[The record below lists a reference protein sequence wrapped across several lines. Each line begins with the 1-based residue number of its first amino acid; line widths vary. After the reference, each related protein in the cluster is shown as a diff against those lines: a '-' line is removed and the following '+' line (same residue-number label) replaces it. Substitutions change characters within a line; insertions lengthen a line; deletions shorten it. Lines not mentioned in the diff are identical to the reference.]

1 MKTIYKILIWILI
14 LVLIW
19 EYYYFVEKKAI
30 EIDKYNFQQLEKAK
44 QVVENFEKSWKKLAL
59 PVRTL
64 DDFNYWKWTNFS
76 VWMWADI
83 EPLDKRYCYYVY
95 YNKIPT
101 GPWYIFNFWFKL
113 HSLLY
118 KIKYW
123 WSHYNYPYKMEKPE
137 PSKECL
143 EELKL
148 PWFRWAPSCGW
159 SRRYIHFIKVI
170 NNPCER

>member
-1 MKTIYKILIWILI
+1 MKKLIEKYKKLYKNSSIFRIFLLLLIWALI
-14 LVLIW
+14 IFEW
-19 EYYYFVEKKAI
+19 RNIY
-30 EIDKYNFQQLEKAK
+30 IDYYNFQQLEKAK
-44 QVVENFEKSWKKLAL
+44 QVVENLKWEEKDYR
-59 PVRTL
+59 VRDL
-64 DDFNYWKWTNFS
+64 KWFNYQFD
-76 VWMWADI
+76 ADI

-123 WSHYNYPYKMEKPE
+123 WTHYNYPYKMEEPE

-148 PWFRWAPSCGW
+148 PWLRWAPSCVSV
-159 SRRYIHFIKVI
+159 SRYRRFLDAI
-170 NNPCER
+170 NNPCRR